1 MPHYLIK
8 PKKNSSEEPSAIQ
21 PRIVEAKNQS
31 RALAFVVE
39 DTLEVVLAQPNDFME
54 LAGRGGKIEKAE

>member
-8 PKKNSSEEPSAIQ
+8 PKRNGGEPFAIQ
-21 PRIVEAKNQS
+21 PRIVEAKNQA

-39 DTLEVVLAQPNDFME
+39 DTLEVSLAEPNDFME
-54 LAGRGGKIEKAE
+54 LAGRGGKIEKAD